1 MSAHA
6 SRGHD
11 ALVHVAVTNE
21 RLALTGCLH
30 PSLKHVCC
38 EGSTCMSGRKDAA
51 LPHARQNKRPQPSQ
65 ANPSLDRTDD
75 GESAVINLI
84 DAQYLLYAVAKK
96 YRFLSNATL
105 VQQPSED
112 GASDDIV
119 VRVRVMR
126 PETTGMMVATLVDVD
141 VLMEL
146 SSSALIGTELSF
158 SAGGPA
164 AAERSGVLG
173 ACRTMLPANLVRHVI
188 MPPAPPLALPLP
200 NRWGA
205 AM

>member
-1 MSAHA
+1 MCAA
-6 SRGHD
+6 RE
-11 ALVHVAVTNE
+11 ARA
-21 RLALTGCLH
+21 CLDG
-30 PSLKHVCC
+30 K
-38 EGSTCMSGRKDAA
+38 KDAA
-51 LPHARQNKRPQPSQ
+51 LPHARRNKRPQLSQ

-188 MPPAPPLALPLP
+188 MPPGPSPRPSPPQSLGRGDVALAVSSCP
-200 NRWGA
+200 RTGR
-205 AM
+205 MRTFRRE